1 MTGKPAGDH
10 RQPLAVMTMKSVI
23 QKFARLHHVVIFTV
37 LTVVGLTAYAIGVPF
52 LDLMELKTRDL
63 RFQSRGR
70 INPAGEIVLAVVDE
84 KSIAREGKWLWPR
97 SKFADLVQK
106 LSAAGVRIIAFDI
119 GFLEADSGQIIEIIS
134 TIQKQVRQTDPAD
147 RLLDAFLD
155 NLKIESDQD
164 RRLARAIAGSS
175 STIVLG
181 YFFQMNQADAPQLEK
196 NELNQH
202 QQNIHHSK
210 YNLEHYSSLEARHVP
225 LFQAV
230 YPQSNIAELSRAAAY
245 SGYFNMLPDRDGVVR
260 WLPAV
265 IQFNETLYAPLSLA
279 TVAAYLQQPL
289 AVNIDDYG
297 VREIRIGPTRIP
309 TDEEGR
315 ILVNYRG
322 EEKTFPHMPITDI
335 LSGNVSSDRLR
346 DKIVLVGAT
355 AVGIYDLRVTPFG
368 EIFPGLEIHANL
380 IDSVLAEDFLHRP
393 KWAAIFD
400 LLAILV
406 AGLCMGLA
414 LPRVSVI
421 PGLAAMLAIFL
432 GYILFC
438 QYLFTHHGLVLN
450 IVYPLSVLLLVY
462 LSITAQRYFAETKQ
476 KRFIKNAFST
486 YLAPSVVKQLIES
499 PESLEL
505 GGEERDITAFFS
517 DVQGFTSISETLTP
531 TQLVELLNEFLTEM
545 TDIILQNEGTV
556 DKFEGDAIIAFF
568 GAPNLLSDHATRACR
583 AAAQMQNRLDELR
596 HKWESKARPPL
607 KMRIGMNSGPAVVG
621 NMGSASRMDY
631 TMMGDMVNTAARL
644 EGVNKIYGTYT
655 LIGETTFRKA
665 GDRFTCRQIDS
676 IRVVGRR
683 EPLTIYELLASADTI
698 GDHLRQKLVEYERGL
713 HAYRQC
719 KWNQAVD
726 SFRRVLEIDPA
737 DGPSGTM
744 LSRCLAFKNDPPADN
759 WDRSFDIRVK

>member
-1 MTGKPAGDH
+1 MT
-10 RQPLAVMTMKSVI
+10 SVI
-23 QKFARLHHVVIFTV
+23 QKFARLHHVAIFTA
-37 LTVVGLTAYAIGVPF
+37 LTVFGLAAYAIGVPF
-52 LDLMELKTRDL
+52 LDLMELKTIDL
-63 RFQSRGR
+63 RFQSRGG
-70 INPAGEIVLAVVDE
+70 IEPGGDIVLAVVDE

-97 SKFADLVQK
+97 SKFTELIEK
-106 LSAAGVRIIAFDI
+106 LSSAGARIIAFDI
-119 GFLEADSGQIIEIIS
+119 GFLEPDSGRLLEVIS
-134 TIQKQVRQTDPAD
+134 KIQHHSRQTDPAD
-147 RLLDAFLD
+147 RKLDAFLES
-155 NLKIESDQD
+155 LKIEANQD
-164 RRLARAIAGSS
+164 HRLARAIAESS

-181 YFFQMNQADAPQLEK
+181 YFFQMNPANAPQLKEA
-196 NELNQH
+196 ELRQH

-210 YNLEHYSSLEARHVP
+210 YNLERYSSTAARTVP

-230 YPQSNIAELSRAAAY
+230 YPQSNIAELAEAAAY

-265 IQFNETLYAPLSLA
+265 LQFRETLYAPLSL
-279 TVAAYLQQPL
+279 VSVGAYLQQPL
-289 AVNIDDYG
+289 AVYIDDYG
-297 VREIRIGPTRIP
+297 VRQVRIGTMQIP
-309 TDEEGR
+309 TDEQGR

-322 EEKTFPHMPITDI
+322 EEKTFPHLPITDI
-335 LSGNVSSDRLR
+335 LSGTVPPDRLK
-346 DKIVLVGAT
+346 DKIVMVGAT
-355 AVGIYDLRVTPFG
+355 AAGIYDLRVTPFG
-368 EIFPGLEIHANL
+368 EVFPGLEIHANL
-380 IDSVLAEDFLHRP
+380 IDSVLAQDFLHRP
-393 KWAAIFD
+393 KWVAIFD

-406 AGLCMGLA
+406 AGICMGLI

-517 DVQGFTSISETLTP
+517 DVQGFTSISESLGP
-531 TQLVELLNEFLTEM
+531 TELVDLLNEFLTEM

-568 GAPNLLSDHATRACR
+568 GAPNFLADHATRACT
-583 AAAQMQNRLDELR
+583 ASTQMQQRLHEMR
-596 HKWESKARPPL
+596 RMWEAGGKPSL
-607 KMRIGMNSGPAVVG
+607 KMRIGLNSGRAVVG

-631 TMMGDMVNTAARL
+631 TMMGDMVNIAARL
-644 EGVNKIYGTYT
+644 EGINKIYGTYT
-655 LIGETTFRKA
+655 LIGESTFRNA
-665 GDRFTCRQIDS
+665 GDQFACRQIDT
-676 IRVVGRR
+676 IRVVGRH
-683 EPLTIYELLASADTI
+683 EPLTVYELLAPADAVA
-698 GDHLRQKLVEYERGL
+698 DPLRQILDLYDRGL
-713 HAYRQC
+713 QAYRQRNWDLAIDC
-719 KWNQAVD
+719 
-726 SFRRVLEIDPA
+726 FRRATEIDST

-759 WDRSFDIRVK
+759 WDRSYDIRVK